1 MGFWNSFNKIGKQLP
16 DSKEVFKIPSRIKET
31 AINVSLNKIAIRY
44 FSNNFHLCDEFIGE
58 ITRDTDI
65 PLVIFNS
72 PHVNGAVLL
81 IQDFT
86 FINRSR
92 NNELTMDISENYPF
106 GIDKN
111 SDVIKFKDVDYYNNF
126 KDMDVRNN
134 LKDKSQMLYYKKK
147 YKFFIPVMLNQI
159 PLPIIK
165 LDDAD
170 NRVTKIDKAYVKK
183 LANVSQSFLRM
194 IGDVKLLQRTGS
206 KNSSGFVYVAILF
219 LVFGVV
225 GGLILSALL
234 R

>member
-16 DSKEVFKIPSRIKET
+16 ESKEVFKIPSKIKET
-31 AINVSLNKIAIRY
+31 AINVSLNKIAINY
-44 FSNNFHLCDEFIGE
+44 FSNNFHLKDEFVGE

-65 PLVIFNS
+65 PLIIFNS
-72 PHVNGAVLL
+72 PNVNGAILL
-81 IQDFT
+81 ISDFT
-86 FINRSR
+86 YINRSR
-92 NNELTMDISENYPF
+92 NNELTIDISENYPY

-206 KNSSGFVYVAILF
+206 KNSSGFIYVAILF
-219 LVFGVV
+219 LVIGIV
-225 GGLILSALL
+225 GGLILSAFL